1 MRILVRYGEIGV
13 KSRQVQRSFL
23 DRLKQNLQQ
32 ALDAATIEGTVS
44 EDEDRIFA
52 EVAEADAADATLTL
66 SHVPGVVSL
75 SPVVTTST
83 DFDDIITTLTGLAGG
98 TNAET
103 FAVEAR
109 RAGDHHDYRSQ
120 DIKEE
125 AGDRTRE
132 EHGLVVD
139 LDDPD
144 LTVSVEARYQHA
156 YCYTETVQGV
166 GGLPIGERNR
176 VAVLMED
183 RASTVAAFRLMKRGC
198 TVHPVYTG
206 QEAGQLREEMD
217 TLRQYDPGVKLT
229 VLKQQDPDEA
239 LETVCDLY
247 NCDAVAYGTTSNDL
261 DSGVPDHEREV
272 LLPNS
277 GYTTEEVLDT
287 YTEIQ
292 HVVL

>member
-23 DRLKQNLQQ
+23 DRLQQNLQD
-32 ALDAATIEGTVS
+32 ALDATALAGEVF

-52 EVAEADAADATLTL
+52 EIDEAEAADATLTL
-66 SHVPGVVSL
+66 SHIPGVVSV

-83 DFDDIITTLTGLAGG
+83 DFDDIITTLVELAQG
-98 TNAET
+98 TDAET

-125 AGDRTRE
+125 AGDRIRK
-132 EHGLVVD
+132 EHGLIVD

-144 LTVSVEARYQHA
+144 LTVAVEVRYQNA
-156 YCYTETVQGV
+156 YCYTETVNGI
-166 GGLPIGERNR
+166 GGLPVGDNNR

-183 RASTVAAFRLMKRGC
+183 RAATVAAFRLMKRGC
-198 TVHPVYTG
+198 HVFPVYTG
-206 QEAGQLREEMD
+206 QKADQLEKEMN
-217 TLRQYDPGVKLT
+217 TLRQYNPHTKLT
-229 VLKQQDPDEA
+229 VLKKEEPREA
-239 LETVCDLY
+239 LTTVCDLY
-247 NCDAVAYGTTSNDL
+247 DCDAVAFGATSDDL
-261 DSGVPDHEREV
+261 DTGVPTHEEEV
-272 LLPNS
+272 LLPNT
-277 GYTTEEVLDT
+277 GYTTEEMLET
-287 YTEIQ
+287 YARIQ

>member
-23 DRLKQNLQQ
+23 DRLKHNLQE
-32 ALDAATIEGTVS
+32 ALDAATIDGTVL

-52 EVAEADAADATLTL
+52 EAPEEDVADAAITL
-66 SHVPGVVSL
+66 SHVPGVVSV

-83 DFDDIITTLTGLAGG
+83 DFDDIIGTLVDLAGG
-98 TNAET
+98 VEAET

-125 AGDRTRE
+125 AGDRIRE
-132 EHGLVVD
+132 EHNLDVD
-139 LDDPD
+139 LDRPD
-144 LTVSVEARYQHA
+144 LTVAVEVRYQHA
-156 YCYTETVQGV
+156 YCYTETVPGV
-166 GGLPIGERNR
+166 GGLPVGDENR

-183 RASTVAAFRLMKRGC
+183 RASTVAAYRLMKRGC

-206 QEAGQLREEMD
+206 QEADTLSEEMD
-217 TLRQYDPGVKLT
+217 TLRQYDPSIKLT
-229 VLKQQDPDEA
+229 VLKKQGPAEA
-239 LETVCDLY
+239 LTTVCDLY
-247 NCDAVAYGTTSNDL
+247 DCDAVAYGTTTDDL
-261 DSGVPDHEREV
+261 DENVPEHEREI

-277 GYTTEEVLDT
+277 GHTTEAVLET
-287 YTEIQ
+287 YARIQ
-292 HVVL
+292 HVVI